1 MIGSFMW
8 AAVAAQSD
16 IAFTVSLLSQFLQN
30 LHWNAVKCIL
40 KYPKGTIDYNLI
52 PGRSQEGLV
61 GYADADWAL
70 QAHTHPISAYICFTS
85 WENHL
90 MKLPKAI
97 HHPIIDRVHVKSVP
111 AFLSVSQPRRPV
123 TAPR

>member
-30 LHWNAVKCIL
+30 LHWNAVKYIL
-40 KYPKGTIDYNLI
+40 KYPKGTTDYNLI

-70 QAHTHPISAYICFTS
+70 QAHTHPISA
-85 WENHL
+85 
-90 MKLPKAI
+90 
-97 HHPIIDRVHVKSVP
+97 
-111 AFLSVSQPRRPV
+111 
-123 TAPR
+123 